1 MMPSSTQAVVLAG
14 GKGTRLAPFTTVLPK
29 PLLPIGNRAIL
40 EVVVEQLAL
49 ARFTDLTF
57 AVGYLPHL
65 IEAVFKD
72 GRDYG
77 VDISYHREVNPTGTA
92 GVLADLRHLEDP
104 FLMMNGDV
112 LTTLGYR
119 ELYDAHCESG
129 NALTV
134 ATHRRSIRSDYG
146 VLHLDGAL
154 GSTGRV
160 VGWEEKPEHSEIVS
174 MGVYVVSPHVCD
186 YVEDDVATD
195 LPDVV
200 MRLLEAGEQ
209 VGSYAYEG
217 LWLDIG
223 RHDDYELA
231 VTEYE
236 KLVNDTVPEPA
247 PALVT

>member
-1 MMPSSTQAVVLAG
+1 MMPASTQAVVLAG

-40 EVVVEQLAL
+40 EVVVQQLA
-49 ARFTDLTF
+49 ASGFTDLTF

-72 GRDYG
+72 GAEYG
-77 VDISYHREVNPTGTA
+77 VDIRYNRELEPRGTA
-92 GVLADLRHLEDP
+92 GVLSDMSDLHEP

-112 LTTLGYR
+112 LTTLHYR
-119 ELYDAHCESG
+119 ELYDAHCEAG

-146 VLHLDGAL
+146 VLHLDGKNA
-154 GSTGRV
+154 STRRV
-160 VGWEEKPEHSEIVS
+160 VDWEEKPETSHVVS
-174 MGVYVVSPHVCD
+174 MGVYIVDPVVTK
-186 YVEDDVATD
+186 YVPAGESID

-200 MRLLEAGEQ
+200 MKLLEEGQ
-209 VGSYAYEG
+209 PVGSYDYDG

-223 RHDDYELA
+223 RHDDYQLA
-231 VTEYE
+231 IDEYE
-236 KLVNDTVPEPA
+236 KLAAEPLA
-247 PALVT
+247 DVVT